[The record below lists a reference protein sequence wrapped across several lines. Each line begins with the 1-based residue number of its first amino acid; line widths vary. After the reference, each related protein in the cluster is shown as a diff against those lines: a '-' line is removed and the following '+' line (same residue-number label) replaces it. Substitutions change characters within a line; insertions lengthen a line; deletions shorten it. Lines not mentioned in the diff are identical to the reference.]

1 MRITL
6 ALLFAPNIFKMD
18 EIKRYNLLRQQYS
31 QMLVRPSSA
40 QRSPKRVTFNFVD
53 SYSIQDL
60 RNLREFRQ
68 LELDTFT
75 TTRKSSK
82 ERDEPSDLS
91 FSDDSGPPSRME
103 EKISYERDSKIINES
118 KARLEERE
126 GRSEQNVKLEVELDK
141 VTREREQIIE
151 EEKKEE
157 ASSGEISPAILRFEE
172 EEKKNLEKLLSS
184 YQKTS
189 LKESQSFEVPSEKRS
204 HNQVDLDEISN
215 TSMKQQ
221 VDYAVPVSTPP
232 EYNINIQPTSLPTPN
247 ISTELKPSSLVDSHD
262 SLMRD
267 IESYKKGLL
276 ERIVN
281 PVISPKEQIAPQ
293 LESPEVKVASKRFSE
308 LSNIDLYRKFC
319 HNLIDSDVP
328 NPITPPPESQSSV
341 DLSESYL
348 KSKLDHLN
356 KLLQPRTPDICNI
369 SGYSLRSAKSDRQ
382 LEVPNICDI
391 SSRSDLRSRE
401 TSIIED
407 TRPVLDSSIY
417 KPQEIMYHDFDEPDI
432 CMTNLNQQRTHFL
445 MRAIINISLT
455 LERLNLEE
463 SFQDL
468 KEYRTYY
475 QTLHE
480 KEQLAATFY
489 SFSQLRRCFSAIKSL
504 PKTHDDEFE
513 NSHLQTIQDFQ
524 ARWGSIKLHLT
535 FIEMKRICDAHR
547 EWVKQVQA
555 SFLHRKLQ
563 TYFDSWILFLRY
575 RLAKY
580 SLKESR
586 LKHILTSWRDWSK
599 TTRERDMKAY
609 IFWYKTLISKYTIA
623 WRGFLMQRQLKRIKS
638 SKMTEF
644 YNKKL
649 ISKVFLLWKN
659 IRQIIA
665 SNYIP
670 MRISKYVSVSK
681 SSGRLIHKKS
691 LDIKIVNF

>member
-1 MRITL
+1 
-6 ALLFAPNIFKMD
+6 MD

-53 SYSIQDL
+53 AYTIQDL

-68 LELDTFT
+68 LELDTYT
-75 TTRKSSK
+75 TTRKTSK
-82 ERDEPSDLS
+82 ERDETSDLS

-103 EKISYERDSKIINES
+103 EQLSYERDSKIMNDS
-118 KARLEERE
+118 KASLEERE
-126 GRSEQNVKLEVELDK
+126 RRSVQITSLEAELDK
-141 VTREREQIIE
+141 GKRERDEMIE
-151 EEKKEE
+151 EEKKE
-157 ASSGEISPAILRFEE
+157 ASSSGEISPAVLRFEE

-184 YQKTS
+184 YQKAS
-189 LKESQSFEVPSEKRS
+189 VIESQSYEVASEKRS
-204 HNQVDLDEISN
+204 QDQYGLDEISN
-215 TSMKQQ
+215 TSLKQQ
-221 VDYAVPVSTPP
+221 IDNAVPVSIPA
-232 EYNINIQPTSLPTPN
+232 EYSTDTQPFSVPN
-247 ISTELKPSSLVDSHD
+247 PDISTELKPSSLVDSHD

-267 IESYKKGLL
+267 IESYKKGLF

-281 PVISPKEQIAPQ
+281 PVISPQEQIAPQ
-293 LESPEVKVASKRFSE
+293 SLSPEVKVASKRFSE

-328 NPITPPPESQSSV
+328 NPFTPPPESHSSV

-369 SGYSLRSAKSDRQ
+369 SAYSLRSGKSDRQ
-382 LEVPNICDI
+382 LEVPNLCDI

-407 TRPVLDSSIY
+407 TRPVLDSSLS
-417 KPQEIMYHDFDEPDI
+417 KPQEIIHHDFDEPDI
-432 CMTNLNQQRTHFL
+432 CMTNLNQQRIHFL
-445 MRAIINISLT
+445 IRAIINISLT

-475 QTLHE
+475 DTLHE

-489 SFSQLRRCFSAIKSL
+489 NFSQLRRCFSAIKSL
-504 PKTHDDEFE
+504 PKTHDEEFE

-524 ARWGSIKLHLT
+524 ARWGSIKLHLS

-555 SFLHRKLQ
+555 SLLHRKLQ

-586 LKHILTSWRDWSK
+586 LKRILTSWRDWSK
-599 TTRERDMKAY
+599 STRERDMKAY
-609 IFWYKTLISKYTIA
+609 LFWYKTLISKYTIA
-623 WRGFLMQRQLKRIKS
+623 WRAFLMHRQLKRIKS
-638 SKMTEF
+638 SKMSEF

>member
-1 MRITL
+1 
-6 ALLFAPNIFKMD
+6 
-18 EIKRYNLLRQQYS
+18 
-31 QMLVRPSSA
+31 MLVRPSSA

-53 SYSIQDL
+53 SYTIQDL
-60 RNLREFRQ
+60 RNLRDFRQ

-75 TTRKSSK
+75 TTRKSSN

-103 EKISYERDSKIINES
+103 EQLRNERDSIMNQS
-118 KARLEERE
+118 KGSLEERE
-126 GRSEQNVKLEVELDK
+126 KRTMQNRSLEVELDK
-141 VTREREQIIE
+141 VKREREQKIE
-151 EEKKEE
+151 EEKKE
-157 ASSGEISPAILRFEE
+157 ASSSGEISPAILRFEE

-184 YQKTS
+184 YQKS
-189 LKESQSFEVPSEKRS
+189 SEIESQSFEVPLDKSS
-204 HNQVDLDEISN
+204 QDQVNLDEISN
-215 TSMKQQ
+215 TSYKQHL
-221 VDYAVPVSTPP
+221 DNAVPVSTPP
-232 EYNINIQPTSLPTPN
+232 EYSMNIQPSSSPN
-247 ISTELKPSSLVDSHD
+247 PDISTELKPSSLVDSHD

-267 IESYKKGLL
+267 IESYKKGLF

-281 PVISPKEQIAPQ
+281 PVISPQEQIASQ
-293 LESPEVKVASKRFSE
+293 LVSPEVKGASKRFSE

-328 NPITPPPESQSSV
+328 NPITPPPESHSSV

-369 SGYSLRSAKSDRQ
+369 SAYSLRSAKSDRQ
-382 LEVPNICDI
+382 LEVPNLCDI
-391 SSRSDLRSRE
+391 SSRSRE

-407 TRPVLDSSIY
+407 TRPVLDSSLS
-417 KPQEIMYHDFDEPDI
+417 KPQEIIHHDFDEPDI
-432 CMTNLNQQRTHFL
+432 CMTNLNQQRIHFL
-445 MRAIINISLT
+445 IRGIINISLT

-463 SFQDL
+463 SFHNL
-468 KEYRTYY
+468 KEYSAYY
-475 QTLHE
+475 DTLHE
-480 KEQLAATFY
+480 KEHLAATFY

-504 PKTHDDEFE
+504 PKTHDEEFE
-513 NSHLQTIQDFQ
+513 KSHLQTVQDFQ

-547 EWVKQVQA
+547 EWVKQVQV
-555 SFLHRKLQ
+555 SLLHRKLQ
-563 TYFDSWILFLRY
+563 TYFDCWILFLRY

-580 SLKESR
+580 SLQESR
-586 LKHILTSWRDWSK
+586 LKRILTSWRDWSK

-609 IFWYKTLISKYTIA
+609 LFWYKTLISKYTIA
-623 WRGFLMQRQLKRIKS
+623 WRAFLMDRQLKRIKS
-638 SKMTEF
+638 SKMSEF
-644 YNKKL
+644 YTKKL

>member
-1 MRITL
+1 LRNTL

-31 QMLVRPSSA
+31 QMLARPSSA

-53 SYSIQDL
+53 SYTIQDL

-75 TTRKSSK
+75 TTRKSSQ

-91 FSDDSGPPSRME
+91 FSDDSGPPSRIE
-103 EKISYERDSKIINES
+103 EQLSYERDSKSLHE
-118 KARLEERE
+118 KASLEERE
-126 GRSEQNVKLEVELDK
+126 RRSVQNESLEVELDK
-141 VTREREQIIE
+141 VKRKREEKNEE
-151 EEKKEE
+151 EEKQ
-157 ASSGEISPAILRFEE
+157 ATSSGEISPAILRFEE

-189 LKESQSFEVPSEKRS
+189 LIESQSHEVPTEKRS
-204 HNQVDLDEISN
+204 RDEVSLDEISN
-215 TSMKQQ
+215 TSFKQQ
-221 VDYAVPVSTPP
+221 LDNAVAISTPH
-232 EYNINIQPTSLPTPN
+232 EYSIKIQPSSTPKPD
-247 ISTELKPSSLVDSHD
+247 ISTELKPNSSVDSHD

-267 IESYKKGLL
+267 IESYKKGLFD
-276 ERIVN
+276 RIVN

-293 LESPEVKVASKRFSE
+293 AESPEVKGASKRFSE

-356 KLLQPRTPDICNI
+356 KLLQPRSPDICNI
-369 SGYSLRSAKSDRQ
+369 SAYSLRSAKSDRQ
-382 LEVPNICDI
+382 LEVPNLCDI
-391 SSRSDLRSRE
+391 SNRSDLRSRE

-407 TRPVLDSSIY
+407 TRPLIDSSLT
-417 KPQEIMYHDFDEPDI
+417 KPQEIINHEFDEPDI
-432 CMTNLNQQRTHFL
+432 CMTNLNEQKIHFL
-445 MRAIINISLT
+445 IRAIINISLT

-463 SFQDL
+463 SFRNLQ
-468 KEYRTYY
+468 EYRTYY
-475 QTLHE
+475 DTLHE
-480 KEQLAATFY
+480 KEQLAANLY
-489 SFSQLRRCFSAIKSL
+489 NFSQLRRCFSAIKSL
-504 PKTHDDEFE
+504 PKAHDEEFE

-524 ARWGSIKLHLT
+524 ARWGFIKLHLS

-555 SFLHRKLQ
+555 SLLHRKLQ

-586 LKHILTSWRDWSK
+586 LKRILTSWRDWSK

-609 IFWYKTLISKYTIA
+609 LLWYKTLISKYTIA
-623 WRGFLMQRQLKRIKS
+623 WRAFLMHRQLKRIKS